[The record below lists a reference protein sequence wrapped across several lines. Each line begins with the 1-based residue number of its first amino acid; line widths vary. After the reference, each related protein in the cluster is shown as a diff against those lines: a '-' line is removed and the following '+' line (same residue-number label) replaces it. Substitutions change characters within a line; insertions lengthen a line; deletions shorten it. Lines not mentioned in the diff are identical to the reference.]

1 MNAKPPKSPPE
12 RVDPDNAREWT
23 DDQSSRAEYAVG
35 QEVAGEVQVALT
47 RRRGRPKLASPK
59 EQISIRLDRDV
70 LAVFR
75 ASGRGWHARI
85 NRVLRKALAIE

>member
-1 MNAKPPKSPPE
+1 MNTKPPKSSPE
-12 RVDPDNAREWT
+12 RVDPDEARKRT
-23 DDQSSRAEYAVG
+23 DDQSSRAEHTG
-35 QEVAGEVQVALT
+35 REVAREAQSA
-47 RRRGRPKLASPK
+47 RRRGRPKLVSPK

-75 ASGRGWHARI
+75 SSGRGWHARI

>member
-1 MNAKPPKSPPE
+1 MNAKPTKSAPE
-12 RVDPDNAREWT
+12 RVDPDEARERT
-23 DDQSSRAEYAVG
+23 DQSSRAEHAAG
-35 QEVAGEVQVALT
+35 REVAGEAQVALT